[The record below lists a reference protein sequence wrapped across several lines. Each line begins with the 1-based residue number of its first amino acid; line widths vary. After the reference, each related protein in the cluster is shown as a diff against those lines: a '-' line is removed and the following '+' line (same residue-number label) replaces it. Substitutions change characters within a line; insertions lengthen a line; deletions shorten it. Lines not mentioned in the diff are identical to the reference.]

1 MPLLSYRIKVETR
14 NTNHHPVSGKEPKLS
29 TETRPLNNEEREAIA
44 ERVDI
49 DAAREREAALLQ
61 AIRVQRWQQRNS

>member
-1 MPLLSYRIKVETR
+1 MT
-14 NTNHHPVSGKEPKLS
+14 